1 MNINTFTKI
10 FQEEWAKY
18 KTQMETSMES
28 LEKIRKDK
36 PESIPSFE
44 EDPIQYILYS
54 YPTLKDSLDQ
64 LLTKDFLDYIVGIY
78 IIAPIP
84 TTFKVILH
92 NNQFFYMIYMGRTW
106 VAKISGKKYYL
117 LNVGERGRAIEAIS
131 RLLMMGAPAGLEPA
145 QEASMNDK
153 TEAPLDTSGPTGGEG
168 GNPFAAGD
176 EGGEGPTAEETS
188 GAEPL
193 AESKK
198 KFF

>member
-1 MNINTFTKI
+1 MNINTFTKV

-28 LEKIRKDK
+28 LERIRKDK

-64 LLTKDFLDYIVGIY
+64 LLTKDFLDYITGIY

-106 VAKISGKKYYL
+106 VAKVAGKKYYL
-117 LNVGERGRAIEAIS
+117 LNVGERGRATEAIA
-131 RLLMMGAPAGLEPA
+131 RLLSMGSPAGIEPA
-145 QEASMNDK
+145 QEASSNDK
-153 TEAPLDTSGPTGGEG
+153 AETPFEPVGGSAGGESQLG
-168 GNPFAAGD
+168 GD
-176 EGGEGPTAEETS
+176 EEGPTAEETS
-188 GAEPL
+188 GATPL

-198 KFF
+198 KILLL